1 MNSCNRF
8 LVQKYID
15 LAIKLVNI
23 DENCDFQYFPIM
35 RKLYLKKGVASMQ
48 IAQGF
53 FSWEFWEK
61 LAETYRYLHVEIK
74 NRL

>member
-1 MNSCNRF
+1 
-8 LVQKYID
+8 VQKYID

-35 RKLYLKKGVASMQ
+35 RKYLKKGVASTQ

-53 FSWEFWEK
+53 FLGNFERS
-61 LAETYRYLHVEIK
+61 
-74 NRL
+74 